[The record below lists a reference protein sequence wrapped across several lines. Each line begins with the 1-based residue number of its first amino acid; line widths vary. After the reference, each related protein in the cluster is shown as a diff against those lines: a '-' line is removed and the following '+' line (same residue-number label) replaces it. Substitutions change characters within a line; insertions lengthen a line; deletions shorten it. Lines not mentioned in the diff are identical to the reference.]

1 MNYSSKRSIIAGF
14 SLLILSLNITG
25 CDTYKQQ
32 NKATKGGL
40 IGAGGGAAAGA
51 VLGHA
56 FGSTALGAII
66 GGALGGGAGVLIGRK
81 MDRQAAELQNTLPN
95 AQVKRVGE
103 GIDVKFDSGI
113 LFDIN
118 KTDIKPAAI
127 TNLDNLATSLLN
139 NPQTKVQIDGYTDNT
154 GSAEYNLS
162 LSDRRANAVK
172 SYLMN
177 KGVDASRMA
186 SVGYGITH
194 PAADNST
201 EEGRA
206 KNRRVDIGIMADEQ
220 MKKEASSAAGNNGQ

>member
-1 MNYSSKRSIIAGF
+1 MNYSLKNSLISGF
-14 SLLILSLNITG
+14 MILLIGLNITG
-25 CDTYKQQ
+25 CDTYKRQ
-32 NKATKGGL
+32 NTATKGGL

-56 FGSTALGAII
+56 FGNTALGAII

-127 TNLDNLATSLLN
+127 TNLDNLASSLLS

-220 MKKEASSAAGNNGQ
+220 MKKEAANAAGNGQ